1 MTAEDREKRANEYVS
16 KHGDAQT
23 RVDFLAGWDAAMRA
37 GVVAE
42 EPEWETEEIEYGHLL
57 KGGIFI
63 VEHRGKN
70 YSTHQRRIKLGRP
83 ESSWVVDESAA
94 PWARRDGCF
103 AHCDPE
109 GWFSPCRVPVKQEE
123 AEGAHEGHKIVEIP
137 TFASSLIG
145 RRCTTCN
152 VELEPREDT
161 DD

>member
-1 MTAEDREKRANEYVS
+1 MSDLRSRIADEISSIQVGSGYESTTIGITAALEAA
-16 KHGDAQT
+16 DA
-23 RVDFLAGWDAAMRA
+23 LIAA

-42 EPEWETEEIEYGHLL
+42 EPEWETEEIQYGHLL
-57 KGGIFI
+57 EGGIFI

-109 GWFSPCRVPVKQEE
+109 GWFAPCQMPVKQEGTE
-123 AEGAHEGHKIVEIP
+123 Q
-137 TFASSLIG
+137 
-145 RRCTTCN
+145 
-152 VELEPREDT
+152 
-161 DD
+161 